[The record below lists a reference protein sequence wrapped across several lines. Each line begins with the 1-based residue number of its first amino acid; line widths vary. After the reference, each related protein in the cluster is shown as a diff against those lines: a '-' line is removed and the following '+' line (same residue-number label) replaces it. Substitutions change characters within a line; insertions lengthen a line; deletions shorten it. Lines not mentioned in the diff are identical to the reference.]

1 MGSATPAVLTAAGVH
16 VHRVDR
22 PDEAGE
28 MVGAAAALAFG
39 SGVPVAV
46 LFSQRLIGTKVF

>member
-1 MGSATPAVLTAAGVH
+1 VLTAAGVH